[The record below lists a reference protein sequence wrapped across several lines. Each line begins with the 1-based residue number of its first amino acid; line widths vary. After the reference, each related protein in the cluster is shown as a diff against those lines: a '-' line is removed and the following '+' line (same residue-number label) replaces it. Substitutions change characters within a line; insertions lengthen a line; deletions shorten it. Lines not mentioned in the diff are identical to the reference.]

1 MRPEWITA
9 LATLVYAGFTLWI
22 ILEMRRDRRSL
33 HQPILVAQLKDAN
46 YPDWMLF
53 TVKNIG
59 KGPALEC
66 IAFFEGNEGTKWKLK
81 NNIPPIGSN
90 ETYEMTFIQPQYE
103 KDPFWERE
111 ICLAI
116 RYKDIFKKT
125 YKQKIF
131 LELKTLLSF
140 SARHAGQH

>member
-1 MRPEWITA
+1 MKPEWIIA
-9 LATLVYAGFTLWI
+9 IATIVYAFFTGWMI
-22 ILEMRRDRRSL
+22 VEIRRDRKSL

-46 YPDWMLF
+46 LPDWIEF

-66 IAFFEGNEGTKWKLK
+66 IAFFEGKEGTKWKLK

-90 ETYEMTFIQPQYE
+90 EPYDMIFIQPQCE
-103 KDPFWERE
+103 KEPFWEEE

-125 YKQKIF
+125 YKEEIF
-131 LELKTLLSF
+131 LMWKTLLSF